1 MGPKKES
8 PFKYLVILPQIGISV
23 FVPIGLMFLVAR
35 GLEYFFHTG
44 PVVFIICIVLGVL
57 TGLKTLYDLPMKMN
71 NDSMAY
77 NKRKLEE
84 YEREEEI
91 RNESEK
97 TEKDVGKDKNESD

>member
-23 FVPIGLMFLVAR
+23 FVPIAMMFLVAK

-71 NDSMAY
+71 KESMAY

-84 YEREEEI
+84 YEKERENKDI
-91 RNESEK
+91 GD
-97 TEKDVGKDKNESD
+97 EKDENH

>member
-84 YEREEEI
+84 YEREQEI
-91 RNESEK
+91 GNESEK
-97 TEKDVGKDKNESD
+97 TEKDVGEDKNKNN